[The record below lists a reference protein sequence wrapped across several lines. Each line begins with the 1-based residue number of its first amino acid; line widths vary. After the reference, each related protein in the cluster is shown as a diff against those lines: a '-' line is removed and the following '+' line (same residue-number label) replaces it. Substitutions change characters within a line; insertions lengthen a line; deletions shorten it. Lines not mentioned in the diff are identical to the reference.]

1 VPALVSFVAM
11 SDKSQ
16 PFGIE
21 TSRADVVSFRT
32 LTNDMQTSDDLTCEK
47 AAAEAAREKRIA
59 SFMVAVR

>member
-1 VPALVSFVAM
+1 M

-32 LTNDMQTSDDLTCEK
+32 LTNDMQTRDDLTCEK